1 MNGYITKDTNNS
13 YVVSRLKPQII
24 VDNVRVYSDDLY
36 GFLNIPHE
44 FAITVYG
51 QFSIDYLTPTKMTL
65 NSEQEPKTHILLKQK
80 QDLYSIC
87 YIQDVNLKIVNL
99 CPWFIEELFDV
110 QGLDKD
116 ETVEVNFSG
125 TIDL

>member
-1 MNGYITKDTNNS
+1 
-13 YVVSRLKPQII
+13 
-24 VDNVRVYSDDLY
+24 
-36 GFLNIPHE
+36 
-44 FAITVYG
+44 
-51 QFSIDYLTPTKMTL
+51 MTL

-87 YIQDVNLKIVNL
+87 YIHDVNLKIVNL